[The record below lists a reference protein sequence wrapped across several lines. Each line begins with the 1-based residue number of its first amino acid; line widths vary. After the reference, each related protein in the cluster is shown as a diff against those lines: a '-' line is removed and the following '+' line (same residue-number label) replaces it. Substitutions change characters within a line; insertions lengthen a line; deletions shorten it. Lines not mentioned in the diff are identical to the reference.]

1 MLFLR
6 KTLPIL
12 LVAFLLSVAV
22 RLPQLGRPLSKH
34 HEFCTAVTLRVLQV
48 WWDNGIEKYR
58 YNPVMTY
65 NNEADKFINNFAN
78 ATGKVVDEEGN
89 FYYVSHPP
97 FAYYFPYI
105 VFKTDSYSTRCS
117 FAPNLQLLLAFSF
130 RTICVL
136 HCLFVEF

>member
-48 WWDNGIEKYR
+48 WWDNGIENYH

-65 NNEADKFINNFAN
+65 NNEAV
-78 ATGKVVDEEGN
+78 T
-89 FYYVSHPP
+89 PP
-97 FAYYFPYI
+97 AA
-105 VFKTDSYSTRCS
+105 S
-117 FAPNLQLLLAFSF
+117 
-130 RTICVL
+130 
-136 HCLFVEF
+136 